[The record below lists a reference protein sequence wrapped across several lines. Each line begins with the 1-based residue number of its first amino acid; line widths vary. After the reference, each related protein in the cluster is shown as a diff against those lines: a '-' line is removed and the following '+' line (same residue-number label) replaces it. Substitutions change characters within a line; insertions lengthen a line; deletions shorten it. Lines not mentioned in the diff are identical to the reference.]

1 MSFLRDLGAIIGE
14 VKSTTQE
21 IKKIGVDAL
30 EETITGSKNVKHEVS
45 KVTDVLGEVAKK
57 INPNK

>member
-30 EETITGSKNVKHEVS
+30 EETITGSKNVKNEVS